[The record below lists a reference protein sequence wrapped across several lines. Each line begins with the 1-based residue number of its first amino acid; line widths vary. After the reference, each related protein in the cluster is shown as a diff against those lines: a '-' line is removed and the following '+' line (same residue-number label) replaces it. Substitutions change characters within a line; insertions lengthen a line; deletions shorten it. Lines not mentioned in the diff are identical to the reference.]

1 MDNSYLHNT
10 EGSIL
15 SELKFL
21 GEGRDSH
28 CTSNSKS
35 ENKDR
40 THKIAYRKR
49 IIVERDRMYER
60 NGCDGKK
67 WWLTLKPLDSTYEHE
82 ENANLG

>member
-1 MDNSYLHNT
+1 M
-10 EGSIL
+10 IAIAQAIVRA
-15 SELKFL
+15 KI
-21 GEGRDSH
+21 
-28 CTSNSKS
+28 
-35 ENKDR
+35 
-40 THKIAYRKR
+40 KIARIRSLTEKR